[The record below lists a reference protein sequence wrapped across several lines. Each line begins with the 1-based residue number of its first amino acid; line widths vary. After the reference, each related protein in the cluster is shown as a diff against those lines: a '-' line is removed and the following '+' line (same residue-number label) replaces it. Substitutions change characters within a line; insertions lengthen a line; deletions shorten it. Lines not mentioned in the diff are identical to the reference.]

1 MAFAFDMAQLVH
13 EVTKVL
19 DEPLAHKQAVITLS
33 ALAPPSMIQADRDQF
48 KQVLLNVMQ
57 NAIEAT
63 PTGGAI
69 TVTLTQLARGVEPG
83 LEVAVTDH
91 GQGIS
96 PAHLQHVFEPFFT
109 SGKPRG
115 TGLGLAICRNIL
127 DAHGGTSHWT
137 VSRGAAP
144 RFACGRRYANSRNE
158 CKKKEPMQAT
168 IYVTDDEPAIRS
180 AIVKRLSAPSH
191 RHRTPNPV
199 RNWSGLSRNIP
210 DLILLDLKMP
220 GMGGI
225 EALRQIRPLAP
236 QTLVIMLTAYGTV
249 ENAVEA
255 MRLGAYDFLIKSVDL
270 SGVDPVVDRA
280 LEFLALRH
288 RVEFA
293 MEDQNSAYA
302 LSNIEVRSPAMQL
315 LLGQVRDVAQNA
327 KATVLLQGETGSG
340 KEFLASRHPP
350 NGPRAT
356 GPFVAVNCTAIPK
369 ELFES
374 ELFGYERGAFTGA
387 HQRKR
392 GLLEKAEGGTLFLDE
407 IGDLDPAMQAKLLR
421 VLQER
426 TFRRL
431 GGTEDLS
438 VDFRLMM
445 TATNRDLKK
454 TPRGDLSRRSLLPS
468 ERGDLRTP
476 VVARPNGGHPPALHA
491 GDVAVRQNSAKKS
504 STLNQRRR
512 NCSSD
517 TAILEIS
524 ANCRTSSSAP

>member
-1 MAFAFDMAQLVH
+1 
-13 EVTKVL
+13 
-19 DEPLAHKQAVITLS
+19 
-33 ALAPPSMIQADRDQF
+33 
-48 KQVLLNVMQ
+48 
-57 NAIEAT
+57 
-63 PTGGAI
+63 
-69 TVTLTQLARGVEPG
+69 
-83 LEVAVTDH
+83 
-91 GQGIS
+91 
-96 PAHLQHVFEPFFT
+96 
-109 SGKPRG
+109 
-115 TGLGLAICRNIL
+115 
-127 DAHGGTSHWT
+127 
-137 VSRGAAP
+137 
-144 RFACGRRYANSRNE
+144 
-158 CKKKEPMQAT
+158 MQAT

-180 AIVKRLSAPSH
+180 AIVKRLTR
-191 RHRTPNPV
+191 RHHTVTGLESGEELV
-199 RNWSGLSRNIP
+199 RAVTQHPP

-293 MEDQNSAYA
+293 LEDQNAAYA
-302 LSNIEVRSPAMQL
+302 LSNIDARSPTMQL

-327 KATVLLQGETGSG
+327 KATVLLQGETGTG
-340 KEFLASRHPP
+340 KEFLARVIHG

-438 VDFRLMM
+438 VDFRLM

-454 TPRGDLSRRSLLPS
+454 
-468 ERGDLRTP
+468 
-476 VVARPNGGHPPALHA
+476 
-491 GDVAVRQNSAKKS
+491 
-504 STLNQRRR
+504 
-512 NCSSD
+512 D
-517 TAILEIS
+517 TARGTFREDLFFRLNVVTFELPPLRVRTEDILPLCMQAVLRFGKEFGKDVLDIEPEAQELLQRYHYPGNIRELHNIIERAMILCHDKTLTAGCLPRELRDQS
-524 ANCRTSSSAP
+524 AQITVAMAQGEHPTLRIEMVLGQQTLADIESALIEEVVRLSDHNKTLAAKYLGLTRFALDRRLKKQLEHE

>member
-1 MAFAFDMAQLVH
+1 
-13 EVTKVL
+13 
-19 DEPLAHKQAVITLS
+19 
-33 ALAPPSMIQADRDQF
+33 
-48 KQVLLNVMQ
+48 
-57 NAIEAT
+57 
-63 PTGGAI
+63 
-69 TVTLTQLARGVEPG
+69 
-83 LEVAVTDH
+83 
-91 GQGIS
+91 
-96 PAHLQHVFEPFFT
+96 
-109 SGKPRG
+109 
-115 TGLGLAICRNIL
+115 
-127 DAHGGTSHWT
+127 
-137 VSRGAAP
+137 
-144 RFACGRRYANSRNE
+144 
-158 CKKKEPMQAT
+158 MQAT

-180 AIVKRLSAPSH
+180 AIVKRLSR
-191 RHRTPNPV
+191 RHHTVTGLDSGEELV
-199 RNWSGLSRNIP
+199 RAVTQHPP

-236 QTLVIMLTAYGTV
+236 QALVIMLTAYGTV

-280 LEFLALRH
+280 LEFLTLRH

-293 MEDQNSAYA
+293 LEDQNSAYT
-302 LSNIEVRSPAMQL
+302 LSNIDARSPAMQL

-327 KATVLLQGETGSG
+327 KATVLLQGETGTG
-340 KEFLASRHPP
+340 KEFLARVIHC

-438 VDFRLMM
+438 VDFRLM

-454 TPRGDLSRRSLLPS
+454 
-468 ERGDLRTP
+468 
-476 VVARPNGGHPPALHA
+476 
-491 GDVAVRQNSAKKS
+491 
-504 STLNQRRR
+504 
-512 NCSSD
+512 D
-517 TAILEIS
+517 TARGTFREDLFFRLNVVTFELPPLRVRTEDILPLCMQALLRFGKEFGKDVLDIEPDAQDLLQRYS
-524 ANCRTSSSAP
+524 YPGNIRELQNIIERAMILCHEKTLTAGCLPRELRDQASQITVATAQGEHPTLRIEMVLGQQTLADIETALIDEVVRLSDHNKTLAAKYLGLTRFALDRRLKKQLEQD